1 MKHTTDSQIADLL
14 NLETSEKEFHEVVIH
29 LGECQVCRERL
40 FHEMKNPTGFQAM
53 LRNLSK
59 TVAGSMVEAA
69 REKMDTNSRELIMKA
84 VDAVTQLDPNTPVTG
99 EAIGMKSLDEI
110 DHFKECML
118 CQGRLHYLANM
129 TREIK
134 VEMAPDDP
142 KRPALIRVQEFLQ
155 TRDDMVDVNKM
166 MLTGVVSIRTDCPS
180 KEEVRST
187 VHQMA

>member
-40 FHEMKNPTGFQAM
+40 FQEMKNPTGFQAM